1 MLLIKDQV
9 SNHIKQLQR
18 WSLKEKKK
26 KSHNKFPAAKPANCK
41 TQTANIALLHVLP
54 LSPTDAC
61 RRYTCGLQVS
71 HTSFNILNGKC
82 TAKAP
87 TKASCRLR
95 N

>member
-9 SNHIKQLQR
+9 SNYIKQLKR

-26 KSHNKFPAAKPANCK
+26 SPNKFPAAKPANCK

-71 HTSFNILNGKC
+71 HTSFNILNGKR

-87 TKASCRLR
+87 TKALCRLR